1 MPVSK
6 NNKKKMTHTEWKKK
20 QNIKKDKIKY
30 SESPKRAKDDK
41 K

>member
-20 QNIKKDKIKY
+20 QNFKKARTKY
-30 SESPKRAKDDK
+30 SESPKRDK
-41 K
+41 EKK